1 MSKHKSKSITRREA
15 LVGSLTAA
23 AVAAAGPSQAMA
35 APQAPGRL
43 RGKRVLLGISDFSES
58 LEVLYIKYRLMEE
71 DIVPVIIAP
80 KRKRVEMVI
89 HYGKPGYLSYIEAPG
104 YPIDVDVATKD
115 VNPAEYD
122 GLILPGGRGPEK
134 LRMDKAALNIT
145 NHFLDNKR
153 PLGAMCHGVML
164 LYTGRTIKGRRMAA
178 YSGIRTDIEAAG
190 GIFVD
195 EPVVVD
201 GALVTSRSWGDLHK
215 FMPAFLK
222 VLARG

>member
-1 MSKHKSKSITRREA
+1 MSDHKSKSITRREA

-23 AVAAAGPSQAMA
+23 AVAAAGASQTMA
-35 APQAPGRL
+35 APQAAGRL
-43 RGKRVLLGISDFSES
+43 RSKRVLLGISDFSES

-71 DIVPVIIAP
+71 DVKPVIIAP
-80 KRKRVEMVI
+80 ERKRLEMVL
-89 HYGKPGYLSYIEAPG
+89 HYCQPGCLGYVEKPG
-104 YPIDVDVATKD
+104 YPINVDVATKD

-122 GLILPGGRGPEK
+122 GLILPGGRAPEE
-134 LRMDKAALNIT
+134 LRLDNATVNIVD
-145 NHFLDNKR
+145 HFLDNKR

-164 LYTGRTIKGRRMAA
+164 LYTDRPIKGRRMAA
-178 YSGIRTDIEAAG
+178 YRGIRTDIESLG

-201 GALVTSRSWGDLHK
+201 GSLVTSRGWGDLHR

-222 VLARG
+222 VLASK

>member
-1 MSKHKSKSITRREA
+1 MSDRKSKSITRREA

-23 AVAAAGPSQAMA
+23 AVAAAGPSQALA
-35 APQAPGRL
+35 APQDAGRL

-71 DIVPVIIAP
+71 GIKPVIIAP
-80 KRKRVEMVI
+80 KRKRVEMVL

-104 YPIDVDVATKD
+104 YPIDVYVATKD

-122 GLILPGGRGPEK
+122 GLIIPGGRGPEK
-134 LRMDKAALNIT
+134 LRMDKAAIDIVG
-145 NHFLDNKR
+145 HFLDNNR

-164 LYTGRTIKGRRMAA
+164 LYTDRPIKGRRM
-178 YSGIRTDIEAAG
+178 SGYRGIKSDIEAAG

-201 GALVTSRSWGDLHK
+201 GALVTSRTWGDLHK

-222 VLARG
+222 VLAGG